1 MQVPRIEYMFWAK
14 TRARVQ
20 YDLAA
25 SGVPLASPEDYGA
38 QAEDLCAAE
47 MGPYGHP
54 KLIQAL
60 ARRYG
65 ASEASVVPVPG
76 ASMGNYLALV
86 AAIDRG
92 DKLLV
97 ERPNYECLPRA
108 AEFFGAAVEW
118 FDRVE
123 SRRWAPDLHQVE
135 DGLRGGARAVLLSNL
150 HNPSGMRL
158 TSDEVAALA
167 DMTGRAGASLIIDE
181 VYLDYLHINRGGAPN
196 TAASLAPHIIATSSL
211 TKVYGLGGL
220 RAGWLM
226 ASPEMAERVR
236 RAMDHL
242 MVNNSSV
249 SMNLAIRALENM
261 SALEART
268 RWMYEQGRPVVQ
280 TWLDAR
286 DDPGCSEDDGAVF
299 VFINLGPGVDDWRLM
314 ERLVEQYSVAV
325 VPGTF
330 FGCPGHIRVSFT
342 LPPDPLR
349 EALDRLGRAIDE
361 ARRS

>member
-1 MQVPRIEYMFWAK
+1 MQVPRIEYMYWAK
-14 TRARVQ
+14 TRVRVK

-25 SGVPLASPEDYGA
+25 SGVPLACPEDYGA
-38 QAEDLCAAE
+38 RAEDLCAAE
-47 MGPYGHP
+47 RGPYGHP
-54 KLIQAL
+54 KLIEAL
-60 ARRYG
+60 ALRYG
-65 ASEASVVPVPG
+65 VSEASVVPVPG

-86 AAIDRG
+86 AAVDRG
-92 DKLLV
+92 DELLV

-118 FDRVE
+118 FDRIE
-123 SRRWAPDLHQVE
+123 SRRWAPDLQQVE
-135 DGLRGGARAVLLSNL
+135 EGLRRGAGAVLLSNL

-158 TSDEVAALA
+158 KSDELVALA
-167 DMTGRAGASLIIDE
+167 DMTARAGASLIIDE
-181 VYLDYLHINRGGAPN
+181 VYLDYLHVNRGGAPS

-220 RAGWLM
+220 RAGWLI
-226 ASPEMAERVR
+226 ATPEAAERVR
-236 RAMDHL
+236 RAMDYL

-268 RWMYEQGRPVVQ
+268 RRMYERGRPVVRS
-280 TWLDAR
+280 WLDAC
-286 DDPGCSEDDGAVF
+286 DDLRCWGDDGAVF
-299 VFINLGPGVDDWRLM
+299 VLVDLGAGVDDWRLT
-314 ERLVEQYSVAV
+314 ERLIERYDVAV

-349 EALDRLGRAIDE
+349 EALDRVRRAIDE
-361 ARRS
+361 ARQS